1 MNDAATTPVTARTG
15 AGSWLSRNVLMLG
28 LISLLTDTASE
39 AAIPLLPVF
48 IVSLGAGAMAL
59 GWIEGIAEATSSVL
73 KLVTGKVA
81 DRVGRN
87 RPFVVGGYSLS
98 SAAKPLIAL
107 ATAPWHV
114 LVVRVIDRV
123 GKGFRSSPRD
133 ALIAASVAPQ
143 QRAAAFGLHR
153 SMDHAG
159 AVIGPLLAAAYLYW
173 VGSEVEDLRLLFWL
187 TAVPGVL
194 VILAAV
200 FGVQELPKPPAAP
213 KAAVAQSRGALL
225 RFLVPLGLFTLGNA
239 SDVFLLL
246 KVAQG
251 KVDLV
256 TFPLLWVGLHI
267 VKMASS
273 IPGGKL
279 ADRIGRRRVICLG
292 WVLYAAIYAAFAFVE
307 DQHTTWALLA
317 VYGLYYGLTESPE
330 KALIAEIAPRDKR
343 GAAYGWYYLTLG
355 LLALVASVMFGALWQ
370 YVSPQAAFL
379 TSAGL
384 ALAAVAVFAALRP
397 PAASPPEATA
407 GPAVGA

>member
-1 MNDAATTPVTARTG
+1 MAQAETSAGTPKAAT
-15 AGSWLSRNVLMLG
+15 GSWLSRNVLMLG

-59 GWIEGIAEATSSVL
+59 GWIEGIAEATSSIL

-81 DRVGRN
+81 DRVGKN

-114 LVVRVIDRV
+114 LVVRIVDRV

-133 ALIAASVAPQ
+133 ALIAASVPPA
-143 QRAAAFGLHR
+143 QRAAAFSLHR

-173 VGSEVEDLRLLFWL
+173 VGSQTQDLRLLFWL

-200 FGVQELPKPPAAP
+200 FGVQELPKPAPSP
-213 KAAVAQSRGALL
+213 KAQAAQAGQSLV

-251 KVDLV
+251 HVDLV

-267 VKMASS
+267 VKVASS

-279 ADRIGRRRVICLG
+279 ADRIGRRRVICMG
-292 WVLYAAIYAAFAFVE
+292 WVLYAAIYAGFAFVE

-317 VYGLYYGLTESPE
+317 VYGLYYGLTEGPE

-355 LLALVASVMFGALWQ
+355 MLALAASVMFGALWE
-370 YVSPQAAFL
+370 YASPMAAFL
-379 TSAGL
+379 TSAAL
-384 ALAAVAVFAALRP
+384 ALAAVVAFAALGP
-397 PAASPPEATA
+397 PRATTQAAASA
-407 GPAVGA
+407 